1 MTAKQLLN
9 FATEHSKDES
19 LFSVLEILEGEQI
32 EVARQ
37 LEISPE
43 DKKLLR
49 QYDDVCEKQQ
59 IIHLMQSQRLEL
71 LYKSGL

>member
-9 FATEHSKDES
+9 FANEHLKDES
-19 LFSVLEILEGEQI
+19 LFSALEILESEQI

-49 QYDDVCEKQQ
+49 MYDDICEKQQ

>member
-9 FATEHSKDES
+9 FATEHSKDDS
-19 LFSVLEILEGEQI
+19 LFSVLEILESEQI

-37 LEISPE
+37 LEILPE
-43 DKKLLR
+43 NKKLLQ
-49 QYDDVCEKQQ
+49 QYDDICEKQQ

-71 LYKSGL
+71 LVKSGL